1 MLKLKKLLVCSKNK
15 VCNIST
21 LNKTPFEAIADKI
34 NNVLEGFNNG
44 KTITV
49 FKGNRT
55 IVVSNKVH
63 NEATLMNNLNGATIV
78 RICA

>member
-1 MLKLKKLLVCSKNK
+1 MTNNINK
-15 VCNIST
+15 VI
-21 LNKTPFEAIADKI
+21 
-34 NNVLEGFNNG
+34 EGFNNG

-55 IVVSNKVH
+55 TVLSSKVH
-63 NEATLMNNLNGATIV
+63 TEATLMYYLNGATTV

>member
-1 MLKLKKLLVCSKNK
+1 MIIQTS
-15 VCNIST
+15 
-21 LNKTPFEAIADKI
+21 
-34 NNVLEGFNNG
+34 NNG

-55 IVVSNKVH
+55 IVMSSKVH
-63 NEATLMNNLNGATIV
+63 TEATLMYHINGATTV